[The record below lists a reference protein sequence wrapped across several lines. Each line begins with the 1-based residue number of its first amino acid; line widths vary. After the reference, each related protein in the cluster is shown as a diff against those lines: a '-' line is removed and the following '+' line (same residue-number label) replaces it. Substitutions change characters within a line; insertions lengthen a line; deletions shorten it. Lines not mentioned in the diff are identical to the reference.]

1 MDFEDKVMESMK
13 AKLVMSKEE
22 VEAFLNNP
30 DCATTGVR
38 GLVKLLSETLNL
50 CIQNAITKIT
60 KKGYTEEAAE
70 HAILRC
76 GPFTPFH
83 CSEGNLESNIVEGA
97 LLSLQSNN
105 KKYNDSADYTFQELN
120 ELVDFTVL
128 EMVTTLRDIKPSL
141 SVSEAIWCLLMCDLN
156 VSKASV
162 MERDL
167 QQMGTSAE
175 PETESGS
182 KSEPKNQE
190 TIASNVKRPPP
201 QSSKSGKKTVDI
213 CTCRNWCA
221 MATHKRDATL
231 RGKAALLLE
240 KPYKGRRIRKGLKKQ
255 VFSLK
260 ELSLINK
267 QSPSSSS
274 SSSSSSSEQNK
285 NTSLPLKETEEKPK
299 GTPKSEQPKTI
310 DYYLKNIPCDENGE
324 YVPRDDKDILRLEAV
339 AQIEALQKELQG
351 WDDWATSKVMEV
363 TKRLN
368 QHRSEVNTLKAEM
381 KDNEAMDENTAKR
394 LLETT
399 LTLNTT
405 NSELNVANSTIVK
418 LQTEQSVIKEESER
432 ERNRSIFEAKRLEQ
446 ALIKEEEARKKS
458 QSTFGS
464 EKTSLEEELKVL
476 KRQVGQ
482 KQQELEKAKCLLSEA
497 LIRVAKEERETAKV
511 VNKAE
516 CIKNERERIEALAM
530 AEYEIM
536 KGKAEEEFKKNETEN
551 KRIEYEISAFKLE
564 AESKRI
570 AEMYMSMNMNMD
582 SSKGLE
588 DFRNM
593 SKKRKKKKKKMM
605 KKKKKK
611 DRECVMCL
619 NEEMTVVFVPCGHQV
634 LCKACNVKHE
644 ERMNECPSCR
654 TPIQK
659 RINARFAKS

>member
-13 AKLVMSKEE
+13 AKLVMTKEE
-22 VEAFLNNP
+22 VEAFLNDP
-30 DCATTGVR
+30 DCDTTGVR
-38 GLVKLLSETLNL
+38 GLIKLVSETLNL

-60 KKGYTEEAAE
+60 KKGYTKEAAE
-70 HAILRC
+70 NAILRC
-76 GPFTPFH
+76 GPLTPFY
-83 CSEGNLESNIVEGA
+83 CSEGVESNIAECA
-97 LLSLQSNN
+97 LLSLKSNN
-105 KKYNDSADYTFQELN
+105 KKYNDSSDHTFQELN

-128 EMVTTLRDIKPSL
+128 EMVATLRDSKPNL

-175 PETESGS
+175 PEIESGS

-190 TIASNVKRPPP
+190 TIASNVKRPPS
-201 QSSKSGKKTVDI
+201 QSSKSGKKTDDI

-221 MATHKRDATL
+221 VATHKRDATL
-231 RGKAALLLE
+231 RGKAALLVE

-260 ELSLINK
+260 ELSLVNK
-267 QSPSSSS
+267 QSPSS

-285 NTSLPLKETEEKPK
+285 NTSLALKETEEKPK
-299 GTPKSEQPKTI
+299 GTPKSEQPKTL
-310 DYYLKNIPCDENGE
+310 DYYLKNIPCDEKGE

-368 QHRSEVNTLKAEM
+368 QNRSEVNMLKAEM

-418 LQTEQSVIKEESER
+418 LKTEQSVIKEEMER
-432 ERNRSIFEAKRLEQ
+432 ERNRSIFQAKRLEQ

-458 QSTFGS
+458 QSAFGS

-482 KQQELEKAKCLLSEA
+482 KQQELEKAKCLLSET

-536 KGKAEEEFKKNETEN
+536 KGKAEEEFKKNETEK
-551 KRIEYEISAFKLE
+551 KRIEYEISALKLE

-588 DFRNM
+588 GFRNM
-593 SKKRKKKKKKMM
+593 SKKKKKKKKM
-605 KKKKKK
+605 KKKKK

-619 NEEMTVVFVPCGHQV
+619 NEEMSVVFVPCGHQV